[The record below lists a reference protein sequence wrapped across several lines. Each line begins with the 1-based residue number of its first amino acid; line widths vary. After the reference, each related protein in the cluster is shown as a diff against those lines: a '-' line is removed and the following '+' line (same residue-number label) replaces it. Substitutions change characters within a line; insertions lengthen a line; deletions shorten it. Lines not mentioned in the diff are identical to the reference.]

1 MGSALLNLDAPIYL
15 AHIHICVAR
24 HSGLGSDQ
32 LCRWQEPH
40 CEAVCAAQ
48 MQECCDAAMAS
59 CEQVCDRVRV
69 AAVRERCESARLYD
83 LSMCGLA
90 TRCREVDVCVGGDRR
105 AWRVGIKS
113 EGNGASSP

>member
-90 TRCREVDVCVGGDRR
+90 TCAER
-105 AWRVGIKS
+105 S
-113 EGNGASSP
+113 MFASAGTGEHGELV